1 MEYRDKI
8 LSMAQTAPL
17 LPSNVAKAL
26 STNSIMAGAMLSE
39 MCSKGLLKTSTLKV
53 GGSPLYYAP
62 GKETQLLN
70 HLGSINEKDRRTV
83 LRLQEEKIIRENEAD
98 PLTRVSL
105 QTVKDFAKPLIVQ
118 YNNQQETF
126 WKWFELSDKDAENLI
141 RQKIEPTPQ
150 PKAPPEL
157 PKAVPEPAKAFEK
170 PKQASKPAEKPK
182 PVQETLAPKAPSDP
196 TGDFWDKLHG
206 FFVQNNI
213 TLHEKTVVKKKTDFD
228 LLVELPSPVG
238 TLSYYC
244 KARSK
249 RKITDADISAAYVQ
263 GQIKKLPVIFITD
276 GELTKQAHTVLAQ
289 LKGITVKQV

>member
-8 LSMAQTAPL
+8 LSLAQMAPL
-17 LPSNVAKAL
+17 LPTGVAKAL

-53 GGSPLYYAP
+53 GGSPLYYVP
-62 GKETQLLN
+62 GKEIQLLN

-105 QTVKDFAKPLIVQ
+105 QTVKDFAKPMIVQ
-118 YNNQQETF
+118 YNDQRETF
-126 WKWFELSDKDAENLI
+126 WKWFELDDKQAEAMI
-141 RQKIEPTPQ
+141 REKIEPTPQ
-150 PKAPPEL
+150 PKAQ
-157 PKAVPEPAKAFEK
+157 PEPLKAAPEPMKDAEK
-170 PKQASKPAEKPK
+170 PKLAAKPAEKIK
-182 PVQETLAPKAPSDP
+182 PVQETLAPTTSEP

-206 FFVQNNI
+206 FFVQNSI
-213 TLHEKTVVKKKTDFD
+213 TLQEKTVVKKKTDFD
-228 LLVELPSPVG
+228 LIVELPSPVG

-249 RKITDADISAAYVQ
+249 KKITDADISAAYVQ

-276 GELTKQAHTVLAQ
+276 GELTKQAQAVLGQ

>member
-17 LPSNVAKAL
+17 LPTGVAKAL
-26 STNSIMAGAMLSE
+26 NTNSILAGAMLSE
-39 MCSKGLLKTSTLKV
+39 MCSKGLLKTSALKV

-83 LRLQEEKIIRENEAD
+83 LLLQQEKIIRETETD

-105 QTVKDFAKPLIVQ
+105 QTVKDFAKPMIVQ

-126 WKWFELSDKDAENLI
+126 WKWFELSDNEAEMLM
-141 RQKIEPTPQ
+141 RQKIEPVPQ
-150 PKAPPEL
+150 PKAQ
-157 PKAVPEPAKAFEK
+157 PEPSKVSPEPVKAIENPV
-170 PKQASKPAEKPK
+170 PKQAAPK
-182 PVQETLAPKAPSDP
+182 PVLPIQETLAPKPSAEP

-206 FFVQNNI
+206 FFVQNSI
-213 TLHEKTVVKKKTDFD
+213 TLHEKTVIKKKTDFD
-228 LLVELPSPVG
+228 LIVELPSPVG

-249 RKITDADISAAYVQ
+249 KKITDADISAAYVQ
-263 GQIKKLPVIFITD
+263 GQIKKLPVIFLTD
-276 GELTKQAHTVLAQ
+276 GELTKQAHAVLAQ
-289 LKGITVKQV
+289 LKGITIKQV